1 MKLALVAIVA
11 LVLSSSTP
19 FAPVQLER
27 RHFDDR
33 MSVYEVAEAVT
44 GAPAEILHGIAC
56 AESNE
61 DDGAIGDQGRSRGRF
76 QINEDFREER
86 VRLYG
91 EYDPHDPGQAAIL
104 AGRIYMDNLARLGN
118 EADAI
123 AAHRQGATGVKRN
136 GATLWYVERV
146 RGNR

>member
-1 MKLALVAIVA
+1 MKLASVAIVA
-11 LVLSSSTP
+11 LVLSSSAP
-19 FAPVQLER
+19 FVQPER

-33 MSVYEVAEAVT
+33 MTVYDVAEVLT
-44 GAPAEILHGIAC
+44 GAPADILHGIAC

-61 DDGAIGDQGRSRGRF
+61 NDAAIGDQGRSRGRF

-91 EYDPHDPGQAAIL
+91 EYDPHDAGDAAIL
-104 AGRIYMDNLARLGN
+104 AGRIYMANLARLGN
-118 EADAI
+118 EIYAI
-123 AAHRQGATGVKRN
+123 AAHRQGAGGVRRN

-146 RGNR
+146 YRGR